1 MKLKRMKAINRKTI
15 GQNKYCQHN
24 CLFVA
29 EAKILHKASL
39 TLISKGKIL
48 KWRMFDFSTAGQ
60 RCSQRASL

>member
-1 MKLKRMKAINRKTI
+1 MKAIIRKTI

-24 CLFVA
+24 YLFVA

-39 TLISKGKIL
+39 LPLISKGKIL

>member
-1 MKLKRMKAINRKTI
+1 VKKAIIRKTI
-15 GQNKYCQHN
+15 GQITVNTCA
-24 CLFVA
+24 FVA
-29 EAKILHKASL
+29 EGKILHKASL